1 MPALE
6 GDKQVG
12 LELLAPRT
20 AGDDGEKG
28 VHAFTMPSSALGTG
42 HRRQLQACN
51 VVVRPSPSCGTQ
63 PVPYARHTGWFEN

>member
-42 HRRQLQACN
+42 HRRQLAAMTSSY
-51 VVVRPSPSCGTQ
+51 VLRQ
-63 PVPYARHTGWFEN
+63 PVPYARYTGWFQN

>member
-28 VHAFTMPSSALGTG
+28 VHAFTIDAVKRAR
-42 HRRQLQACN
+42 HW
-51 VVVRPSPSCGTQ
+51 PSPPAASLQRRRTAFSFMRN
-63 PVPYARHTGWFEN
+63 PTRPIR